1 LEFKDPAVKAR
12 VEEAGKLTEEI
23 FGKKIY
29 IRGIIEF
36 SNCCRKNCNYCG
48 IRRGNTD
55 VVRYQMSPDEI
66 VAQAA
71 ETLKHGLKTVVLQS
85 GEDLTYTKEI
95 LVDIIR
101 RIKVL
106 DPECAITLSIGER
119 SEEEYKAFKDA
130 GADRFLMRFE
140 TADRELF
147 KALHPDDDYD
157 ERLAAIKTLQKLG
170 YETGTGFMFGIPGE
184 APDADDKN
192 IALTKELG
200 VAMVGSG
207 PFIPAEGT
215 PMADSG
221 IHADLERSL
230 DIYAKVRLAM
240 PNVNIA
246 AATALDA
253 MDQGARKMSL
263 GAGAN
268 VVMPNTTPAKYKD
281 NYSIY
286 ERKGKLDDNIADAKK
301 LGAELERLGYT
312 PMWNQRGDSRA
323 K

>member
-1 LEFKDPAVKAR
+1 MEFKDPAVKAR
-12 VEEAGKLTEEI
+12 VEEAGKLTKKI
-23 FGKKIY
+23 FGKKIF

-71 ETLKHGLKTVVLQS
+71 ENLKHGLKTVVLQS

-95 LVDIIR
+95 LVDIIK
-101 RIKVL
+101 RIKAL

-119 SEEEYKAFKDA
+119 TEEEYRAFKAA

-140 TADRELF
+140 TSDRELF

-157 ERLAAIKTLQKLG
+157 ERLAAIRTLQKLG

-184 APDADDKN
+184 APGADDAN

-215 PMADSG
+215 PMADAG

-240 PNVNIA
+240 PEVNIA

-253 MDQGARKMSL
+253 MDQGARKLSL
-263 GAGAN
+263 TAGAN

-286 ERKGKLDDNIADAKK
+286 KRKGKLDDNIADAKK

-312 PMWNQRGDSRA
+312 PLWNQRGDSRA

>member
-1 LEFKDPAVKAR
+1 MEFKDPAVKAR
-12 VEEAGKLTEEI
+12 VEEAGKLTKKI
-23 FGKKIY
+23 FGKKIF

-71 ETLKHGLKTVVLQS
+71 ENLKHGLKTVVLQS

-95 LVDIIR
+95 LVDIIK
-101 RIKVL
+101 RIKAL

-119 SEEEYKAFKDA
+119 TEEEYKAFKAA

-140 TADRELF
+140 TSDRELF

-157 ERLAAIKTLQKLG
+157 ERLAAIRTLQKLG

-184 APDADDKN
+184 APGADDAN

-215 PMADSG
+215 PMADAG

-240 PNVNIA
+240 PEVNIA

-263 GAGAN
+263 SAGAN

-286 ERKGKLDDNIADAKK
+286 KRKGKLDDNIADAKK

-312 PMWNQRGDSRA
+312 PLWNQRGDSRA